1 MSFFSFFKQL
11 ILFIFIFIGF
21 HFTYNFFKASISKKP
36 EIDKTAKY
44 KDILDEINGLL
55 EKKTTSHPPVETP
68 PSVPP
73 PSLETDLTTFMM
85 EMEKTIIETPPDN
98 TNPSG
103 TTPITAID

>member
-36 EIDKTAKY
+36 EIDKTSKY

-55 EKKTTSHPPVETP
+55 EKKTTSHPPMET
-68 PSVPP
+68 P

-85 EMEKTIIETPPDN
+85 EMEKTIIETPHDN